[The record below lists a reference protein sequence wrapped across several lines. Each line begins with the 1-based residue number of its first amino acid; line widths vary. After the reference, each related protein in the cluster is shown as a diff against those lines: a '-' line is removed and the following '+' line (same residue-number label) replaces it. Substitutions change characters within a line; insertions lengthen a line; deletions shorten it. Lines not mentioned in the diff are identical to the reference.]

1 MSSFILAHLP
11 SGKMLPGDW
20 ELLARA
26 MKHDY
31 SGWDVVSLSRD
42 LDSKDAQLWIVE
54 GAETR
59 LLLVTEV
66 LILPHARELH
76 LRYIAGEG
84 WFGHLHHIIPLIDQ
98 LAAGFGCR
106 YVTGRFRGKH
116 ALKVYEQFGGKAAGV
131 HIVKDLANGQQ
142 KDNHHSADGPGSRSR
157 GGNQVGSPT
166 VH

>member
-1 MSSFILAHLP
+1 
-11 SGKMLPGDW
+11 MLPGDW

-42 LDSKDAQLWIVE
+42 LDSKDAQLWVVE
-54 GAETR
+54 GADTR

-84 WFGHLHHIIPLIDQ
+84 WFGHLAQIIPLIDQ
-98 LAAGFGCR
+98 LAVGFGCR

-116 ALKVYEQFGGKAAGV
+116 ALKVYEQFGGKATGV
-131 HIVKDLANGQQ
+131 HIVKDLEHGQQ
-142 KDNHHSADGPGSRSR
+142 RDKNDSADGPGSRSGSR
-157 GGNQVGSPT
+157 AQVGSST